1 MQAISSSYLKM
12 VLRGCCGLVS
22 DETDIQTLRNL
33 LPDDGHNL
41 NNPTFR
47 YDRHMVGK
55 LLNTTRDLT
64 HDSATG
70 VKVGMT
76 LRPEGFMDIGH
87 AITLCDNLRSVLEL
101 NETFQPLN
109 QELGKTRLEIIG
121 DSAWL
126 KWTPLYADKDFYAQM
141 VEMVFSGYA
150 CIGRWLLWGE
160 DTPVLSMHFRH
171 DAPDDLSTHKMVF
184 GNNTIFNSDF
194 DGVEFIADVVD
205 VPMPNRNPEMLEFL
219 KTRLT
224 DQLRQLN
231 NPMSN
236 SEEALRCVQAALIDG
251 RPTITQIAKLMGMSE
266 RTLRRRLDDEGET
279 FRSILES
286 ARRESAETYM
296 RANDLTHAEIALRL
310 GFNDQSAFSRAF
322 KSWFNQT
329 PSEYH
334 AALSIGA

>member
-1 MQAISSSYLKM
+1 MQSISSPYLKM
-12 VLRGCCGLVS
+12 VFRGCCGLV
-22 DETDIQTLRNL
+22 DEDAKIKLLRDL
-33 LPDDGHNL
+33 FPDDGHNL
-41 NNPTFR
+41 ENPTFR
-47 YDRHMVGK
+47 YERRMVGK
-55 LLNTTRDLT
+55 LLNTTQELMN
-64 HDSATG
+64 DSATG

-87 AITLCDNLRSVLEL
+87 AITLCDNLRGVLEL

-171 DAPDDLSTHKMVF
+171 DAPDDLTTHKMVF
-184 GNNTIFNSDF
+184 GDNTIFNSDF

-205 VPMPNRNPEMLEFL
+205 VPMPNRNPEMLAFL
-219 KTRLT
+219 KTRLA
-224 DQLRQLN
+224 DQLHRLN
-231 NPMSN
+231 SPISD
-236 SEEALRCVQAALIDG
+236 SEEALSCILAALPEG
-251 RPTITQIAKLMGMSE
+251 RPSITKIAKLMGMSE
-266 RTLRRRLDDEGET
+266 RTLRRRLDEDGET
-279 FRSILES
+279 FRSILER

-329 PSEYH
+329 PSEYQ